1 MRQKRCTC
9 QAYRCNG
16 VLIPEHTARAHERRD
31 LREKTAASQAQFKR
45 VGERFVPSAAQEA
58 GPVPRGYSVPLHD
71 PQPLLSPDVQ
81 FHDPHRILESPV
93 EQEMLDYG
101 FLTGEDVDLMTHG
114 SNLPNLG
121 PNFHSPEALHDA
133 VDHFSAYNA
142 ASSSSSR
149 PLTSYEAHHLP
160 HDPEQRA
167 LDREI
172 EKAVEAIRNE
182 DSQVLQ
188 HEDGL
193 DDLDIDVN
201 GIFDDQDNQDNNVM
215 SSTDPNEDDPDP
227 FLPEEGFNSTRDRD
241 LTDTPPHLITIY
253 ALVSWLHLQFH
264 LPRAACNALLATL
277 GCILVALSPA
287 IDTPFITLQ
296 SSHRVLLYRLLTQAL
311 ESVIVFINT
320 QDSLTYVR
328 QVFVRLCQSCDFR
341 YEACNGRIEIPDLI
355 FKGIW
360 NVLICW

>member
-45 VGERFVPSAAQEA
+45 
-58 GPVPRGYSVPLHD
+58 
-71 PQPLLSPDVQ
+71 PLLSPDVQ
-81 FHDPHRILESPV
+81 FHDPHRISESPV

-101 FLTGEDVDLMTHG
+101 FLTGEDVDLMTHC

-172 EKAVEAIRNE
+172 EKAIEAIQNE
-182 DSQVLQ
+182 DSQVLQQ

-193 DDLDIDVN
+193 DDLDINVN
-201 GIFDDQDNQDNNVM
+201 GIFDDQDDEDNNVM
-215 SSTDPNEDDPDP
+215 PSTDPNEDDPDP

-241 LTDTPPHLITIY
+241 LTDTPPHLIMIY
-253 ALVSWLHLQFH
+253 ALISWLHLQFH
-264 LPRAACNALLATL
+264 LPRAACNALLAIL

-296 SSHRVLLYRLLTQAL
+296 ERHHVHQHA
-311 ESVIVFINT
+311 
-320 QDSLTYVR
+320 R
-328 QVFVRLCQSCDFR
+328 QIR
-341 YEACNGRIEIPDLI
+341 
-355 FKGIW
+355 
-360 NVLICW
+360 